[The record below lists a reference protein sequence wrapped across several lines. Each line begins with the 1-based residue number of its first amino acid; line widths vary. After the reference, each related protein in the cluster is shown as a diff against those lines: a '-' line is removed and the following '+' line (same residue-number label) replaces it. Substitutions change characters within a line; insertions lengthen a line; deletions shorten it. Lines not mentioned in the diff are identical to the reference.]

1 MPTTSR
7 WIGCLLL
14 AFGLGSCDGIKTK
27 LGGWIKQAMPEP
39 AASPASGGA
48 DAPARPAASAGAEV
62 RAVSEA
68 DFDAFVATPG
78 HLVMVDFYADWCGP
92 CRQLAPVLESLAA
105 EYGGK
110 LVLGKVNVDQNGALA
125 ARHGVRSIPDVRI
138 YKEGKQVDRFTGAM
152 PANLIR
158 AMIDRHLATV
168 TSPPPAPAPPAAT
181 NPAPSPAAPVA
192 PPAPG
197 APDPAAPPA
206 PPQPKPLTTPMSKDW
221 MPPGIQRR

>member
-14 AFGLGSCDGIKTK
+14 AFGLVSCDGIKTK
-27 LGGWIKQAMPEP
+27 LGGWIKQSMPEP
-39 AASPASGGA
+39 AASSASGGTA
-48 DAPARPAASAGAEV
+48 APASPAASAGAEV
-62 RAVSEA
+62 RTVSEA
-68 DFDAFVATPG
+68 DFDAFVATSG

-92 CRQLAPVLESLAA
+92 CRQLAPVLEGLAA

-138 YKEGKQVDRFTGAM
+138 YQNGKEVDRFLGAM
-152 PANLIR
+152 PTNLIR
-158 AMIDRHLATV
+158 EKIDQHLATV
-168 TSPPPAPAPPAAT
+168 TAAPA
-181 NPAPSPAAPVA
+181 A

-197 APDPAAPPA
+197 APDSAAPAA
-206 PPQPKPLTTPMSKDW
+206 PPQPKPLTAPMSKDW